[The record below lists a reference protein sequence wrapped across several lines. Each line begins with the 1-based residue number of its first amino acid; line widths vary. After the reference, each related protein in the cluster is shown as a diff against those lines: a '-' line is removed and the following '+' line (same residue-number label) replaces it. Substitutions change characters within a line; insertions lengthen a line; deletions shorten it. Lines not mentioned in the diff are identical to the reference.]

1 MIKIAIT
8 GGIGS
13 GKSYISHLLE
23 TMDVPVYNADN
34 EAKRLMVSDEG
45 IHRELIAL
53 LGKEVYDKEGALN
66 KPLLASYL
74 FSAPEHVRQIN
85 AIIHPRVREDFIRWI
100 GELKEC
106 EIAGME
112 SAILYEAGF
121 ENTVDAVVMVYA
133 PLELRVKRAMQRDN
147 ATEQQVR
154 ARILAQ
160 LDDEEKRSRAVAVP
174 GSPGASGSDPCCAG
188 STPTQRHQCTYR
200 PDRSGL
206 PPPGRT
212 PSRRRTAGGS
222 SCRSGRSWWCYNRS
236 SIPDDACCAPCGAA
250 TPRCSPW
257 LRARPR
263 WGCGHPDNRCSP
275 E

>member
-1 MIKIAIT
+1 
-8 GGIGS
+8 
-13 GKSYISHLLE
+13 
-23 TMDVPVYNADN
+23 
-34 EAKRLMVSDEG
+34 MVSDEG
-45 IHRELIAL
+45 IRRELIAL

-74 FSAPEHVRQIN
+74 FSSPEHVRQIN

-133 PLELRVKRAMQRDN
+133 PLELRVKRAMQRDS

-160 LDDEEKRSRAVAVP
+160 LDDEEKRSRADFTVLNDGTVP
-174 GSPGASGSDPCCAG
+174 LLPQLTQVIEELKSGKFV
-188 STPTQRHQCTYR
+188 
-200 PDRSGL
+200 
-206 PPPGRT
+206 
-212 PSRRRTAGGS
+212 
-222 SCRSGRSWWCYNRS
+222 
-236 SIPDDACCAPCGAA
+236 
-250 TPRCSPW
+250 
-257 LRARPR
+257 
-263 WGCGHPDNRCSP
+263 
-275 E
+275 

>member
-34 EAKRLMVSDEG
+34 EAKRLMVSDEE
-45 IHRELIAL
+45 IRRELIAL

-112 SAILYEAGF
+112 SVKNKENGAVASIDYKKVSANELHAYFAEILPNYDRDRVHASDIKKLLSWYNILVSNGITDFVEQ
-121 ENTVDAVVMVYA
+121 NAV
-133 PLELRVKRAMQRDN
+133 
-147 ATEQQVR
+147 ATEEP
-154 ARILAQ
+154 AA
-160 LDDEEKRSRAVAVP
+160 EEGK
-174 GSPGASGSDPCCAG
+174 
-188 STPTQRHQCTYR
+188 
-200 PDRSGL
+200 
-206 PPPGRT
+206 
-212 PSRRRTAGGS
+212 
-222 SCRSGRSWWCYNRS
+222 
-236 SIPDDACCAPCGAA
+236 
-250 TPRCSPW
+250 
-257 LRARPR
+257 
-263 WGCGHPDNRCSP
+263 
-275 E
+275 